1 MKANLKN
8 QIDNLIAGSDKSDIL
23 IVTMSEPG
31 KYFYR
36 DLQLNQKE
44 LNELKKNYNRCVIM
58 RPRIYY

>member
-1 MKANLKN
+1 MKRESEIKG
-8 QIDNLIAGSDKSDIL
+8 LITGSDKSDIL
-23 IVTMSEPG
+23 IVTMPEPG